1 MRLIVSLYKILSFL
15 SLSVQVRL
23 DKWIVLRYTS
33 LLTVVIMMVLD
44 DDKRL
49 CMMEPCLRCSGKK
62 KFGIQTARR
71 VSQQPFI
78 KLKNETSF

>member
-1 MRLIVSLYKILSFL
+1 
-15 SLSVQVRL
+15 
-23 DKWIVLRYTS
+23 
-33 LLTVVIMMVLD
+33 MMVLD

-49 CMMEPCLRCSGKK
+49 CMMEPCLQCSGKK